1 MRILNTAIQ
10 YDHRTFSWCQQRRE
24 RRSLVGSA
32 RQISRSADGYLY
44 LLFALIAYIQGYSE
58 LLAMAG
64 SAFVLER
71 ISYFVLKKNIRRN
84 RPPDAIP
91 GFQAIIQASD
101 KFSFPSGHTSAA
113 FLMATL
119 MMFYFP
125 TSAWFMYPWAC
136 CVGWSRVMLGVHF
149 PSDTLAGAALGSGI
163 AWAVHTNATFL
174 KLSFLV
180 QA

>member
-24 RRSLVGSA
+24 RRLLVRSA

-44 LLFALIAYIQGYSE
+44 VLFGLLAYSQGYQD
-58 LLAMAG
+58 LLIMG
-64 SAFVLER
+64 VVAFVLER
-71 ISYFVLKKNIRRN
+71 ISYFVLKKNVRRN

-119 MMFYFP
+119 LAHFFP
-125 TSAWFMYPWAC
+125 ASAWFMYPWAC

-149 PSDTLAGAALGSGI
+149 PSDTLAGAVLGSSI
-163 AWAVHTNATFL
+163 AWTVLEFGVSFPM
-174 KLSFLV
+174 LSIPG
-180 QA
+180 